1 MELRDLPPRHDPKG
15 GSPKSPMPIPVSQ
28 LEEPLEGNASS
39 LWRTIA
45 LLEFAVIASLAGS
58 IWQLG
63 TGNVKEKELEQKIEQ
78 FLALHDFVK
87 HSELDQVMA
96 TRAPYIHD
104 KPRLDAKLDTL
115 TAADA
120 ETRMEIRDLRS
131 DFIKSDDAILKEL
144 HELERS
150 YYQDHPLD
158 GKK

>member
-28 LEEPLEGNASS
+28 LEEPSEGNASS

-45 LLEFAVIASLAGS
+45 LVLIAVNATS
-58 IWQLG
+58 ITAFFTMG
-63 TGNVKEKELEQKIEQ
+63 TDN
-78 FLALHDFVK
+78 VK
-87 HSELDQVMA
+87 HSEIQNIME